1 MGLISKIFGTENDR
15 QIKKIDAIANRIEA
29 LADKYASYT
38 DKELNQCTERFKEEL
53 RKGKTLDDILPDAF
67 ACVREASSRVLG
79 MRHFHVQLI
88 GGIAL
93 HQGRIAEMS
102 TGEGKTL
109 VSTLPAYL
117 NALTGKGVHIVT
129 VNDYLA
135 KRDAEWM
142 GQVHRFLGLT
152 VDVVYNNQ
160 PAEEKRK
167 AYKADIIYGTN
178 STFGFDYLRDNQA
191 KTTGQLYQRALNYV
205 IIDEVDSV
213 LIDEAR
219 TPLII
224 SGKSTKSSEI
234 FYRTNRFAQT
244 LKAPNPDS
252 ENEAEQ
258 TGDFEI
264 NEEDRKIT
272 LTERGTHKAEA
283 FFKVENIADIANID
297 LYRHIRLA
305 IRANFLM
312 QRDKDYL
319 VRDNQ
324 VIIIDEFTGR
334 MMIGRRF
341 NDGLHTAIEAKE
353 GLKIKDENMVVA
365 TITYQN
371 FFRLYSKLSGMT
383 GTAKTEEEEFRK
395 IYGLDIVVIPTNK
408 PVIRRDENDKLYTT
422 EQGKYKA
429 IIEDI
434 KDCYDRGQPVLVG
447 TVSVEKSEKLS
458 SMLVRERIRHNV
470 LNAKNH
476 EREAEIVAQAGR
488 KGTVTIA
495 TNMAGRGTDIM
506 LGGNPE
512 FMAKQYLI
520 QQWYSER
527 VIQEATSRSND
538 VSKEGLKARL
548 VYREKLEEYKKE
560 TDREKQEVIE
570 LGGLRIIGTERHES
584 RRIDNQLRGRAGRQ
598 GDIGSSVFYLSME
611 DDLVRIFGG
620 DRMKSLSQSLNLP
633 DDVPI
638 SLKMMTNKVEDA
650 QKHLEGRN
658 YSMRKSVLSF
668 DDVVNRQ
675 RELIY
680 SDRRKM
686 LYDKSYYKETY
697 GILDELIREVL
708 TNTIDFSLDFSRINY
723 DQLNKILL
731 SRFLKA
737 EDFVDYVGVSFL
749 EKEDFEN
756 VDREKLFDR
765 VAEAII
771 NKYKARVAKYRDES
785 SFENFLQAV
794 ELSIDLAK
802 PIEEWNY
809 VKLNELAT
817 VKLNDFVGELFTIED
832 AKSLN
837 EKSIESIARD
847 IGVNL
852 EKYYSEKLVEYN
864 ARILG
869 SFIENYALSNL
880 TDAEKAYS
888 ITSICRQDSYSLS
901 DIEKKEFVLQGIKK
915 YNDVVT
921 LNISQELLDIFTSL
935 FADSVKNGPF
945 EWDFAKVDKELVQA
959 LIPKNATGETFISN
973 VISINNFNVYAVEK
987 LSSIVSERLRVLY
1000 NEIYG
1005 AEGNG
1010 FLDRICGEKTL
1021 EEYVTSLIISRA
1033 NPEELCSKWDFARI
1047 CEVLNYNCMP
1057 KQGSKES
1064 LISVNDLEQLDKK
1077 EFIKKTVQ
1085 QVLSCY
1091 VVKLSGRKNELVNRR
1106 CAEAIVYPYLEGNI
1120 GNLSSLETEL
1130 EKALYPQICQVS
1142 SCPLISDEDTPVNVI
1157 NNILDRLSSY
1167 YDNLILKINSHIA
1180 RNIKSY
1186 ALRVMQ
1192 GVTEEELSFLDCTS
1206 FDKVDILDS
1215 QKTALDRIRH
1225 LVSKGYYITSADRIN
1240 DIATRFSSDVD
1251 DFVSL
1256 NDSVSRSLYGET
1268 KEIFSSESLKKYIEA
1283 KSKSKAISSSVELYR
1298 TSCTERDFNGTIL
1311 RDKGERDVFF
1321 LLIRITV
1328 KQVLNQL
1335 KGAFSSWN
1343 YKGLSLMLS
1352 SLVYY
1357 GTSLSEI
1364 YNIFKPSDVGEI
1376 LLDDLAEKVKS
1387 TLVPIFDKLI
1397 EEGDRK
1403 DYTSAHAHIKKMLPE
1418 VVAGIVMD
1426 YVDYNDDYS
1435 CWNYEYINESLAE
1448 KLLPRGLDD
1457 DNAYKLVT
1465 KEIAAHENIDDVIDN
1480 VIDIVLKSFDRKAIE
1495 YDLELLDGR
1504 IKDVVKSCI
1513 NRREHFT
1520 EWDYEDINNRLSRAF
1535 LTRADRDKKVL
1546 SIDYMREYLKNNS
1559 DYDYEEEEYS
1569 YSVEEVSDSLYSF
1582 DSDNT
1587 GKLSFAIILDAVKEG
1602 LARIMV
1608 EKVDDYNRLTENIC
1622 RRYLIDGIMFSLFE
1636 RLTMLKYTDEH
1647 WYEQIDNMDKLRQ
1660 GIGLR
1665 SLGQLDPITCYQK
1678 EGFTMFDEMVEL
1690 VREDVVLHA
1699 LKDLPEDLFGKKQ
1712 ESVSEKYG
1720 KKKASNVYYKRVG
1733 AQPVR
1738 KANKVGPNDPCPCG
1752 SGKKYKKCCGRRV
1765 SGTPY
1770 GIGVDSVDED

>member
-1 MGLISKIFGTENDR
+1 MGLFSKIFGTENDR
-15 QIKKIDAIANRIEA
+15 QIKKLEAIANKIEA

-38 DKELNQCTERFKEEL
+38 DKELNQCTEKFKEEL

-93 HQGRIAEMS
+93 HQGRIAEMC

-160 PAEEKRK
+160 PPEEKRK
-167 AYKADIIYGTN
+167 AYKADITYGTN

-244 LKAPNPDS
+244 LKAPDPDS

-319 VRDNQ
+319 VKDGQ

-371 FFRLYSKLSGMT
+371 LFRLYSKLSGMT
-383 GTAKTEEEEFRK
+383 GTAKTEEDEFRR

-408 PVIRRDENDKLYTT
+408 PVVRRDENDKLYTT
-422 EQGKYKA
+422 EQGKYRA

-458 SMLVRERIRHNV
+458 SLLVRERIRHNV

-476 EREAEIVAQAGR
+476 EKEAEIVAQAGK
-488 KGTVTIA
+488 KGMVTIA

-520 QQWYSER
+520 QQRYSER

-560 TDREKQEVIE
+560 TDKEKQEVIA

-620 DRMKSLSQSLNLP
+620 DRMKALSMSLNLP

-650 QKHLEGRN
+650 QKHLEARN

-697 GILDELIREVL
+697 AILDEIIKEVL
-708 TNTIDFSLDFSRINY
+708 INTIDFSLDFSRVNY
-723 DQLNKILL
+723 DNLNKILL

-737 EDFVDYVGVSFL
+737 EDFINYVGTSFL
-749 EKEDFEN
+749 EKKDFEN
-756 VDREKLFDR
+756 INKDKLIES
-765 VAEAII
+765 VSEYII
-771 NKYKARVAKYRDES
+771 NKYKARIARYRVACS
-785 SFENFLQAV
+785 WENFTQAV
-794 ELSIDLAK
+794 ELSIDLSK
-802 PIEEWNY
+802 PVEEWNY
-809 VKLNELAT
+809 VKLNELVT
-817 VKLNDFVGELFTIED
+817 VKLNDCFEDLFTLNDAIALED
-832 AKSLN
+832 RSVEGIAKV
-837 EKSIESIARD
+837 
-847 IGVNL
+847 IGKNL
-852 EKYYSEKLVEYN
+852 ESFYSQKLIEYN

-869 SFIENYALSNL
+869 AFIS
-880 TDAEKAYS
+880 D
-888 ITSICRQDSYSLS
+888 YSLS
-901 DIEKKEFVLQGIKK
+901 DIAKVKEIYKLSDISSTKFSLSDKEKENYIVNGIRLHNEGVA
-915 YNDVVT
+915 YD
-921 LNISQELLDIFTSL
+921 ISKQLLDEFTSL
-935 FADSVKNGPF
+935 FACSVKGSPF

-959 LIPKNATGETFISN
+959 LIPKGISGDTFISN
-973 VISINNFNVYAVEK
+973 VISVNNFNVYAVEK
-987 LSSIVSERLRVLY
+987 LSVIVSERLRTLY
-1000 NEIYG
+1000 NSIYG
-1005 AEGNG
+1005 EKGNEY
-1010 FLDRICGEKTL
+1010 LDRIRGDKAL
-1021 EEYVTSLIISRA
+1021 EEYVTSLIVSRA
-1033 NPEELCSKWDFARI
+1033 NSDELCSRWDFARI
-1047 CEVLNYNCMP
+1047 AEILNYNCMP
-1057 KQGSKES
+1057 KQGSNEP
-1064 LISVNDLEQLDKK
+1064 LISIEDINKLDKE
-1077 EFIKKTVQ
+1077 EFVKKTVQ
-1085 QVLSCY
+1085 QVLGCY
-1091 VVKLSGRKNELVNRR
+1091 VVRFAGRKKELANRR
-1106 CAEAIVYPYLEGNI
+1106 CAEAIVYPYLEGN
-1120 GNLSSLETEL
+1120 GDKLSSLENEL
-1130 EKALYPQICQVS
+1130 EKALYPQICQVDS
-1142 SCPLISDEDTPVNVI
+1142 TPLISDDDTPSNVI
-1157 NNILDRLSSY
+1157 DSILERLSLY
-1167 YDNLILKINSHIA
+1167 YDNLIKKVNLHIA
-1180 RNIKSY
+1180 RSIKSY
-1186 ALRVMQ
+1186 ALRADQ
-1192 GVTEEELSFLDCTS
+1192 SLDEGQLSFLDLNDNS
-1206 FDKVDILDS
+1206 LFELSGDASGI
-1215 QKTALDRIRH
+1215 DRIRS
-1225 LVSKGYYITSADRIN
+1225 LVSKGLYISSFDRIIS
-1240 DIATRFSSDVD
+1240 IAEVASAVCVENLSHINKEISQKLYAKDEEIFKPD
-1251 DFVSL
+1251 SL
-1256 NDSVSRSLYGET
+1256 NAFIEERS
-1268 KEIFSSESLKKYIEA
+1268 KA
-1283 KSKSKAISSSVELYR
+1283 KSISSSLDLYR
-1298 TSCTERDFNGTIL
+1298 NICTERGLSSNIL
-1311 RDKGERDVFF
+1311 RDKEEREVFF
-1321 LLIRITV
+1321 RLIKEKV
-1328 KQVLNQL
+1328 SLELSPL
-1335 KGAFSSWN
+1335 KGAFSSWSYGMISLSLSN
-1343 YKGLSLMLS
+1343 LLYYGSAMKDIYAIFTPSRVGENLLEGLS
-1352 SLVYY
+1352 
-1357 GTSLSEI
+1357 
-1364 YNIFKPSDVGEI
+1364 D
-1376 LLDDLAEKVKS
+1376 KVRS

-1397 EEGDRK
+1397 EEGDKK

-1435 CWNYEYINESLAE
+1435 CWNYDYINESLAE
-1448 KLLPRGLDD
+1448 KLLPKGLDD
-1457 DNAYKLVT
+1457 EKAYQLVT
-1465 KEIAAHENIDDVIDN
+1465 KDVAAHENIDDVIDH
-1480 VIDIVLKSFDRKAIE
+1480 VIDIVIASYDRKAIE
-1495 YDLELLDGR
+1495 YNLELLDGR

-1513 NRREHFT
+1513 NRREHYS
-1520 EWDYEDINNRLSRAF
+1520 EWDYEDINNRLSSAF

-1546 SIDYMREYLKNNS
+1546 SEEFMCDYLKEEDS
-1559 DYDYEEEEYS
+1559 DDYEEEDYS
-1569 YSVEEVSDSLYSF
+1569 YSDEGISDSLYSF
-1582 DSDNT
+1582 DSESNS
-1587 GKLSFAIILDAVKEG
+1587 KLSFTVIIDAVKEG

-1622 RRYLIDGIMFSLFE
+1622 RRYLIDGVMFSLFE

-1678 EGFTMFDEMVEL
+1678 EGFTMFDEMVTL

-1699 LKDLPEDLFGKKQ
+1699 LKDLPEELFGKKQ
-1712 ESVSEKYG
+1712 ESVSDKFG
-1720 KKKASNVYYKRVG
+1720 KKKQSNVYYKRVG

-1738 KANKVGPNDPCPCG
+1738 KVNKVGPNDPCPCG
-1752 SGKKYKKCCGRRV
+1752 SGKKYKKCCGRKAN
-1765 SGTPY
+1765 GTPY
-1770 GIGVDSVDED
+1770 GVDSTSFDD